1 MKRREALKL
10 GAVMAGVGVL
20 PNCAVPK
27 PVSEMSGSTGPGE
40 FNAMLDEQLGNLE
53 KPGLLDKLVTAR
65 TKREL
70 TPEQRARIAEKDA
83 MFRRVLGT
91 VLVTQAF
98 RELPEATRNE
108 QSVQARM
115 WSHFDQIGSSIYEL
129 GEMMAALTPD
139 ERSRLSTT
147 LKGDSDVAMELG
159 EALDGHAARAGISKA
174 RRKSLKKM
182 MAQTAFRLKSGHAT
196 TVIDE
201 YVAKVERL
209 SATDERHA
217 QALEMGAQLNEKAFW
232 KQQQRLAQDPP
243 GSPTTPPVTGA
254 PPARPVPVPQQTQ
267 VETLTQSA
275 RIASRR
281 GDCRSIDVLGKRVFE
296 LDPTYYNT
304 IFKVDPE
311 ILACTQG
318 FDREAAPPPG
328 RPIPPAWQAQ
338 PMTTRRHPGTT
349 GLKVGGYMLGVG
361 FGVLLVA
368 ALIAESAEGAALV
381 GLTVGVLMIGIGLVV
396 LLISAIIYAVD

>member
-10 GAVMAGVGVL
+10 GAVVAGAGML
-20 PNCAVPK
+20 PSCAVPK
-27 PVSEMSGSTGPGE
+27 PVSEMAGGAGADE
-40 FNAMLDEQLGNLE
+40 FNAMLDAQLGGLA
-53 KPGLLDKLVTAR
+53 KPGLLDKLVAAR

-70 TPEQRARIAEKDA
+70 TPEQSARIADKDA

-108 QSVQARM
+108 PSVQTRM

-129 GEMMAALTPD
+129 GEMMAALTPE
-139 ERSRLSTT
+139 ERGRLGTT
-147 LKGDSDVAMELG
+147 LQGDSDVAMELG

-174 RRKSLKKM
+174 RRKQLKKM

-209 SATDERHA
+209 AATDERHA
-217 QALEMGAQLNEKAFW
+217 QALELAAKLNEKAFW
-232 KQQQRLAQDPP
+232 QQQRFAQDPP
-243 GSPTTPPVTGA
+243 GTPSGG
-254 PPARPVPVPQQTQ
+254 PPATGNAVPVPPQTQ
-267 VETLTQSA
+267 VETLTASA
-275 RIASRR
+275 RLAARR

-311 ILACTQG
+311 ILSCQQG
-318 FDREAAPPPG
+318 FDRDAAPPPP
-328 RPIPPAWQAQ
+328 RPVPPAWQTQ
-338 PMTTRRHPGTT
+338 PMTTRRHPGST

-368 ALIAESAEGAALV
+368 ALAAQGGGEGVALV
-381 GLTVGVLMIGIGLVV
+381 GLTVGVLMIGIGLIV
-396 LLISAIIYAVD
+396 LLVSALIYAVN

>member
-10 GAVMAGVGVL
+10 GAVVAGAGML
-20 PNCAVPK
+20 PSCAVPK
-27 PVSEMSGSTGPGE
+27 PVSEMTGNAGPDE
-40 FNAMLDEQLGNLE
+40 FNAMLDEQLGNLA
-53 KPGLLDKLVTAR
+53 KPGLLDKLVSAR
-65 TKREL
+65 IKREL
-70 TPEQRARIAEKDA
+70 TPEQSARIAEKDA

-91 VLVTQAF
+91 VLVSQAF

-108 QSVQARM
+108 QAVQARM

-139 ERSRLSTT
+139 ERNRLSTT
-147 LKGDSDVAMELG
+147 LKGDDSIAMDLG

-182 MAQTAFRLKSGHAT
+182 MTQTAFRLKSGHAT

-201 YVAKVERL
+201 YVAKVEKL
-209 SATDERHA
+209 AATDERHA
-217 QALEMGAQLNEKAFW
+217 QALELAAKLNEKAFW
-232 KQQQRLAQDPP
+232 QQQRLAQDPP
-243 GSPTTPPVTGA
+243 GTPTTPPATGG
-254 PPARPVPVPQQTQ
+254 PPPQPVPVPAQTQ

-275 RIASRR
+275 RIAARR

-304 IFKVDPE
+304 IYRVDPE
-311 ILACTQG
+311 ILSCQQG
-318 FDREAAPPPG
+318 FDRDGVPPPG
-328 RPIPPAWQAQ
+328 RPVPPAWQQQ
-338 PMTTRRHPGTT
+338 PMTTRRHPGAT

-361 FGVLLVA
+361 FGILLIA
-368 ALIAESAEGAALV
+368 ALIAESAEGVALV